1 MNQAPFSRSP
11 WHLSFQDR
19 VILLSLCVVVV
30 ALGGYRLLEPRLAA
44 GRGVET
50 LRTGERI
57 EYQVDV
63 NAADAQELDLL
74 PGIGPKRAAAIVAYR
89 ARHGRF
95 ASLEDLAEVP
105 GVTRSVV
112 EKLDGLVCFGP
123 CTTGGSPTP

>member
-1 MNQAPFSRSP
+1 MNQVPFSRNP

-19 VILLSLCVVVV
+19 VIVLSLCVVVV
-30 ALGGYRLLEPRLAA
+30 ALAGYRLLWPRLMA

-50 LRTGERI
+50 LRAGERI

-63 NAADAQELDLL
+63 NTADAQELDLL

-89 ARHGRF
+89 ADHGSF
-95 ASLEDLAEVP
+95 ASLEDLAKVP

-112 EKLDGLVCFGP
+112 EKLDGLVRFGP
-123 CTTGGSPTP
+123 GRSGGSPTP